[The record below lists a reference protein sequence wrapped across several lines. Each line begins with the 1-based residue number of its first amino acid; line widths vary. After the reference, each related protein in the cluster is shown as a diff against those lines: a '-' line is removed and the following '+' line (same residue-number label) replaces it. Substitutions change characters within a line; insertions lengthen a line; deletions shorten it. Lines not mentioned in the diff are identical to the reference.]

1 MALFTLTIA
10 HHTPAFGESPDQLR
24 QAVARTLQKA
34 AQHIGSGAHPQ
45 GAHSLAEP
53 GGLHPD
59 NVTWKLD
66 TQFASPA
73 KE

>member
-1 MALFTLTIA
+1 MALFTLTIEQRTA
-10 HHTPAFGESPDQLR
+10 NFGETPDQLR

-34 AQHIGSGAHPQ
+34 AIGSGAQPTD
-45 GAHSLAEP
+45 GHSLAEP

-66 TQFASPA
+66 TQSANPKDRS
-73 KE
+73 